1 MKYAGK
7 IQDPLDLVTKEYVDN
22 HYTAGSGIEISE
34 TGEISLTT
42 TGDKVVQ
49 VKSWTASDLGV

>member
-1 MKYAGK
+1 MKYLGK
-7 IQDPLDLVTKEYVDN
+7 ITNEKDLVTKEYVDN
-22 HYTAGSGIEISE
+22 RYTAGSGIEISE

-49 VKSWTASDLGV
+49 VKSWTMSDIGV